1 MSKELIVA
9 LQDSE
14 ETARQAELLY
24 EQNLKAK
31 LESSHLGQFVAIE
44 PVSQEYFLGETISEA
59 IGAARKAYPD
69 RISYVLRIG
78 RRPAVYI
85 GGW

>member
-1 MSKELIVA
+1 MSKEFIVV

-44 PVSQEYFLGETISEA
+44 PVSQDYFLGETISKA
-59 IGAARKAYPD
+59 IGAARKAYPN
-69 RISYVLRIG
+69 RICHVLRVG
-78 RRPAVYI
+78 QHPAVHI
-85 GGW
+85 GG